1 MRSAL
6 LAAALLLATAAPAA
20 AGPAAAS
27 PKLLSAG
34 KGPRKPVRY
43 AYQTG
48 TTDRALLTMAMSMT
62 NQVPGQP
69 AMAIVIPT
77 VETDMTINIGD
88 PKADEHLFT
97 FALTDL
103 RLVERPG
110 VMDGVMPAM
119 QALLEKMKGMTG
131 SGFINARGVTRDSSF
146 LLPAGLPPE
155 VRTMLEQTEETV
167 DQMSTPLPAEAIGA
181 GARWQLSMVMDR
193 GGIKLTQTMIYKVV
207 AIRGDRIELTVAIT
221 QAAKP
226 QQVNGPTGSYELV
239 SYKGTGSG
247 SIVIDLRHP
256 VPQSRVTM
264 KVVQLSAIDIGG
276 SKQKMPTTVTVDMT
290 MTRRQ

>member
-6 LAAALLLATAAPAA
+6 LAAALVLATAPPAA
-20 AGPAAAS
+20 AAPTGPS

-34 KGPRKPVRY
+34 KGPRKPLRY

-48 TTDRALLTMAMSMT
+48 TTDRAVMTMAMSMT

-69 AMAIVIPT
+69 AMNIVIPT
-77 VETDMTINIGD
+77 VETDLTINIGD

-97 FALTDL
+97 FSLDDL

-110 VMDGVMPAM
+110 VMDGVMPVM
-119 QALLEKMKGMTG
+119 QSLLEKMKGMTG

-146 LLPAGLPPE
+146 TMPPGLPAE

-167 DQMSTPLPAEAIGA
+167 DQMSTPLPKEAIGP
-181 GARWQLSMVMDR
+181 GARWQLTMVTDR
-193 GGIKLTQTMIYKVV
+193 GGIKLTQTMTYKVV
-207 AIRGDRIELTVAIT
+207 AIRGDQIELTVAIT
-221 QAAKP
+221 QTARP
-226 QQVNGPTGSYELV
+226 QLVNGPTGSYELA

-247 SIVIDLRHP
+247 TIVIDLRHP
-256 VPQSRVTM
+256 VPQSKVTM
-264 KVVQLSAIDIGG
+264 KVVQLSNVDIGG

-290 MTRRQ
+290 MARKN